1 MLVRMIPLVAAALV
15 AALTGPVLEDTT
27 DPDVYS
33 VDPACAHI
41 RAADYDYLNDAV
53 VDLCPEIVPF
63 FRTYQDKVHAL
74 FVVMCESS
82 GDRFA
87 NTRRWGPGTIGLWAF
102 MRYLHWGQRILG
114 YEIDAMNTVS
124 ASRLAAIMVYD
135 GINPKVPSPNFW
147 WWWSCARSYG
157 QRFEAIFGPGTAPE
171 RHFCP
176 LPDYWKNVPD
186 GSNFVCGGKTYSN

>member
-1 MLVRMIPLVAAALV
+1 MLVGMIPLVAVVLV
-15 AALTGPVLEDTT
+15 AALTGPVLEDTS

-41 RAADYDYLNDAV
+41 RAADYDYLNEAV

-74 FVVMCESS
+74 FVVMCESG
-82 GDRFA
+82 GDKFA
-87 NTRRWGPGTIGLWAF
+87 NLRRWGPGTIGLWAF

-124 ASRLAAIMVYD
+124 ASRLASIIVYD
-135 GINPKVPSPNFW
+135 GVNENFVGRTNFY

-157 QRFEAIFGPGTAPE
+157 SRFEAIFGPGTAPE
-171 RHFCP
+171 RWYCP
-176 LPDYWKNVPD
+176 PDPAYWQNVPP
-186 GSNFVCGGKTYSN
+186 GSNRVCGGVTY